1 MNKILHIGWKDLRV
15 IFRDRAALIL
25 MLVAPLAMT
34 IGMGAV
40 TGTLG
45 SSGSTGLQQVPVIVV
60 NLDQDTLGNAL
71 VEVLKSPELSD
82 LVAVSE
88 TADEAEARRLL
99 EADEPSAVVI
109 IPQGFTAGV
118 IPQDGQA
125 PATAVKIEVYKNP
138 TRQIGAGV
146 VESIVER
153 FMSEVETGRVGGQ
166 VAVAQLIA
174 AGLVAPQ
181 DAADAGMQIGT
192 RLANTQESL
201 QTLTLETSQT
211 EASDEPSFLMY
222 IAPGFALLFLMY
234 TVSLG
239 GKSLLVERQEGTLTR
254 LLTTPTGSSE
264 VLVGKMSGTYMI
276 GLAQMTILILAS
288 AVMLGL
294 RWGNPPALVLLLLT
308 AVAGATGWGML
319 LAALCKRPGEVS
331 AWGMAMTLLFGLVGG
346 SFFGGGVPT
355 GLMGI
360 IGMITPNYW
369 GQKGFFTLAR
379 GGDLQDMLP
388 IYAAL
393 LVMAAILL
401 VISTAIFRRQ
411 GLLRR

>member
-1 MNKILHIGWKDLRV
+1 MKKILSIGWKDLRV

-25 MLVAPLAMT
+25 MLVAPLAMA

-45 SSGSTGLQQVPVIVV
+45 NSGGTGLQQVPVIVV

-82 LVAVSE
+82 LLTVSE
-88 TADEAEARRLL
+88 NNNEAEARALL
-99 EADEPSAVVI
+99 EADEPSAVII
-109 IPQGFTAGV
+109 IPAGFTASV

-125 PATAVKIEVYKNP
+125 PSTAVKIEVYKNP
-138 TRQIGAGV
+138 NRLIGSGV

-153 FMSEVETGRVGGQ
+153 FLSEVETGRIGGQ

-192 RLANTQESL
+192 RLASERENL
-201 QTLTLETSQT
+201 QPLTLRTSQT
-211 EASDEPSFLMY
+211 EASDEPSILMF

-254 LLTTPTGSSE
+254 LLTTPTGSSQ
-264 VLVGKMSGTYMI
+264 VLVGKMTGTYML
-276 GLAQMTILILAS
+276 GLAQMSILILAC
-288 AVMLGL
+288 ALLLGL
-294 RWGNPPALVLLLLT
+294 RWGNPLALLLLLIT
-308 AVAGATGWGML
+308 AVAAATGWGML

-331 AWGMAMTLLFGLVGG
+331 AWGMAMTLLFGLMGG
-346 SFFGGGVPT
+346 SFFGGAVTT
-355 GLMGI
+355 GLMGYL
-360 IGMITPNYW
+360 GMLTPNYW
-369 GQKGFFTLAR
+369 GQRGFATLAR

-393 LVMAAILL
+393 LLMAAILL
-401 VISTAIFRRQ
+401 VISTMIFRRK
-411 GLLRR
+411 GLLQR

>member
-1 MNKILHIGWKDLRV
+1 MIKILQIGWKDLRV

-45 SSGSTGLQQVPVIVV
+45 GSGTSGLQQVPVIVV
-60 NLDQDTLGNAL
+60 NLDQDILGNGL
-71 VEVLKSPELSD
+71 VDVLKSPELSE
-82 LVAVSE
+82 LLAVTESG
-88 TADEAEARRLL
+88 DEAEARRLL

-109 IPQGFTAGV
+109 IPAEFTAAV
-118 IPQDGQA
+118 IPQNGQA
-125 PATAVKIEVYKNP
+125 PLTGVQIEIYKNP

-166 VAVAQLIA
+166 VAVTELIA
-174 AGLVAPQ
+174 AGLIAPEQ
-181 DAADAGMQIGT
+181 AAQAGMEIGT
-192 RLANTQESL
+192 GLTNERANL
-201 QTLTLETSQT
+201 QTLTLTTSQT
-211 EASDEPSFLMY
+211 EVSDEPSFLMF

-239 GKSLLVERQEGTLTR
+239 GKTLLVERQEGTLTR
-254 LLTTPTGSSE
+254 LMTTPTGSSE
-264 VLVGKMSGTYMI
+264 VLVGKMTGTYMI

-294 RWGNPPALVLLLLT
+294 RWGNPPALVVLLLT

-319 LAALCKRPGEVS
+319 LAAVSKRPGDVS

-346 SFFGGGVPT
+346 SFFGGAVPT
-355 GLMGI
+355 GLMGY

-369 GQKGFFTLAR
+369 GQKGFYTLAR

-393 LVMAAILL
+393 LAMAAVLL
-401 VISTAIFRRQ
+401 VISTVIFRRK
-411 GLLRR
+411 GLLQK